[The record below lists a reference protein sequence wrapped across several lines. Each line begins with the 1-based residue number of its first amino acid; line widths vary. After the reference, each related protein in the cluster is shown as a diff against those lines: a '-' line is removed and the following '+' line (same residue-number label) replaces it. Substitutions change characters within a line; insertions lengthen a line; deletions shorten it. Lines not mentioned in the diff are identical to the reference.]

1 MVVADTAYEAIEM
14 VEIVVALA
22 FLARYTIPDI
32 QCRSENNVM
41 EITCYRD
48 QELLREI
55 RHLPAATYN
64 LAHTLLARSPSGV
77 VFVPIRAMQFLAILD
92 QEEFVFIDSNRKS
105 LIDIAWQNF
114 RPQARTSLEDPVE
127 YESVYYQT
135 TAHDL
140 MQRLHAELPRALQDL
155 VKKAHVEGPVRV
167 IKFPAPRTG

>member
-1 MVVADTAYEAIEM
+1 
-14 VEIVVALA
+14 
-22 FLARYTIPDI
+22 
-32 QCRSENNVM
+32 M

-48 QELLREI
+48 QELLREV

-114 RPQARTSLEDPVE
+114 RPQARAALDEPVA
-127 YESVYYQT
+127 YETVYYHPAAEDT
-135 TAHDL
+135 
-140 MQRLHAELPRALQDL
+140 MKRLQSEFPRALQEL
-155 VKKAHVEGPVRV
+155 AKKEKIDSPGKVLKLEMR
-167 IKFPAPRTG
+167 R